1 MKKLLTSAATLLAAG
16 AGVAIATPFGQNV
29 EPQGATVTE
38 GNDFPT
44 VVVTRPDNLPMR
56 TTSGG
61 TNLFGFLSDWT
72 ATPEDWIRSYR
83 GVYEIG
89 EYGEVTKVYTDPAA
103 SLKDRF
109 TCAFLLDGYLYGYAD
124 AYFDEN
130 FNQGT
135 PKFLKVNFETGQVI
149 ESMDIEAT
157 DIWNGSWVSPPAY
170 NPEDGYFYFCS
181 NEFKLCRAT
190 IANPSAVEIVK
201 QYNSTS
207 DNIISL
213 AYCPEDKRF
222 YGINVNNKFIS
233 IDTDGTVTPICDI
246 PDKGSHGTYQ
256 AAMTWSPRESVFYWD
271 YIDNGYPSVSN
282 LYTITREGT
291 FNLECTLDD
300 GSCFDWFVTPDVKF
314 IPAAPE
320 SPVISAIDFPA
331 GALSGKLVFTMPLK
345 MQNGNDLPS
354 SVSWAVTLDGE
365 DYKSGAASPGSEV
378 EVEFTDLTTGNHEFG
393 ITASI
398 DAFRCDP
405 VTRRIWIGYDTPMA
419 PANVTLTE
427 TGISWEA
434 PTAGIHAGYV
444 DFSVMKYNVKIINIF
459 GNTVFSQTTSD
470 TSLTYTLDN
479 PEELYLYTA
488 VVTAESNGLVS
499 AEANSAGLV
508 MGDAMTPPVHFAPTP
523 AEFGLMTLLDK
534 NNDGIGWSWNSERN
548 AILAGYSDTKAMDD
562 YLFLPAMYFAS
573 AERIYEFSLDASAWS
588 PNFSGE
594 YLDVVLATEPNYDGV
609 IESIADRT
617 QIACSYDLRG
627 NLVKDY
633 QNLKSNFS
641 VIEPG
646 IYYIGIHCSS
656 EANMSGILVK
666 NINVE
671 DGGVLNTSPDVA
683 ENITATPASDGV
695 LQATVTFNFPS
706 QTVEGD
712 EIPTSTKLTATIS
725 TSEQTVTAEGMP
737 GTAATVTVA
746 TVQGENEISIVISND
761 RGENSPR
768 AIAKVF
774 TGQTVPAYVTNV
786 RGMISD
792 DMLEFTLYWDAPTE
806 GANGG
811 YIDPSQLTYNIYV
824 YDPTG
829 ILTNW
834 VPVTKGLT
842 DCQYTFRPEEQDYYR
857 LAIEAVNVAGA
868 SSMVSGSA
876 WAGPAYTLPYS
887 DNFSNSSTIYET
899 KPWQI
904 FTNGY
909 NAEWS
914 FIRLK
919 DINSDIFGS
928 DNDKVAMY
936 CCGVEGTVGRVS
948 MPRFSTLNEDD
959 ATLSLDVY
967 TGSLATAVNIYAYSG
982 NDNTLTPLGSLPVNQ
997 GNGINTVSFKL
1008 PASLL
1013 GKYWVQVLIE
1023 PEISAEGAFFAMTR
1037 AAVNNGSGVCLTE
1050 IDGQKAIIPTA
1061 GGIRISGHEGD
1072 NLTISTADGITV
1084 ASGKIESGNAFYETQ
1099 PGIYVVKAGNH
1110 SVKVTVK

>member
-1 MKKLLTSAATLLAAG
+1 MKKLLTSIATLLATG
-16 AGVAIATPFGQNV
+16 VCVAIVTPSGQNI
-29 EPQGATVTE
+29 EPPKASATE
-38 GNDFPT
+38 GDFST
-44 VVVTRPDNLPMR
+44 VVVTRPENPPMR
-56 TTSGG
+56 MTPGG
-61 TNLFGFLSDWT
+61 TNLFGFLSGWDLDPDDFT
-72 ATPEDWIRSYR
+72 RSYR
-83 GVYEIG
+83 GIYEIG
-89 EYGEVTKVYTDPAA
+89 EYGEVTKVYGDPAA
-103 SLKDRF
+103 SMYDKFD
-109 TCAFLLDGYLYGYAD
+109 CAFLHDGYLYGYAGSHYNED
-124 AYFDEN
+124 FTN
-130 FNQGT
+130 FGT
-135 PKFLKVNFETGQVI
+135 PKFLKVNFETGEIVDQK
-149 ESMDIEAT
+149 DIEG
-157 DIWNGSWVSPPAY
+157 IMYVSSPAY
-170 NPEDGYFYFCS
+170 NPENGYFYFCS
-181 NEFKLCRAT
+181 LDYELCRAALT
-190 IANPSAVEIVK
+190 NPTQVEVVK
-201 QYNSTS
+201 KFDTSS

-213 AYCPEDKRF
+213 AYCPDDKKL
-222 YGINVNNKFIS
+222 YGINVNSKFIS
-233 IDTDGTVTPICDI
+233 IDMEGNVTPICDI
-246 PDKGSHGTYQ
+246 PDKDAHYNFQ
-256 AAMTWSPRESVFYWD
+256 AAMTWSPKEGVFYWN
-271 YIDNGYPSVSN
+271 YVGNGVSN
-282 LYTITREGT
+282 LYTITRQGT
-291 FNLECTLDD
+291 FNLECTLDNN
-300 GSCFDWFVTPDVKF
+300 SQFDWFVTPDTKF

-320 SPVISAIDFPA
+320 SPEINSIDFPN
-331 GALSGKLVFTMPLK
+331 GALSGKLIFTMPLK

-354 SVSWAVTLDGE
+354 SVNWAVTLDGE
-365 DYKSGAASPGSEV
+365 DYKTGTAAPGSEV
-378 EVEFTDLTTGNHEFG
+378 EIEFTDLTAGNHEFG
-393 ITASI
+393 ITAAL

-405 VTRRIWIGYDTPMA
+405 VTRRVWIGNDTPMA
-419 PANVTLTE
+419 PANVTLTG
-427 TGISWEA
+427 TGISWDA

-444 DFSVMKYNVKIINIF
+444 DFSAMKYNVKIINIF

-470 TSLTYTLDN
+470 TSLAYTLDN
-479 PEELYLYTA
+479 PEELSLYTA

-499 AEANSAGLV
+499 AEANSAGLI

-548 AILAGYSDTKAMDD
+548 TILAGYSDTKAMDD

-588 PNFSGE
+588 PNFTGE

-609 IESIADRT
+609 IESIVDRT
-617 QIACSYDLRG
+617 RIACSYDLRG

-633 QNLKSNFS
+633 QNLKSSFS

-656 EANMSGILVK
+656 DANMSGILVK

-671 DGGVLNTSPDVA
+671 DGGVLNTSPDVVG
-683 ENITATPASDGV
+683 NIIVTPASDGV

-706 QTVEGD
+706 QTIEGN
-712 EIPTSTKLTATIS
+712 EIPASDKLTATIS

-737 GTAATVTVA
+737 GTEATVTVA
-746 TVQGENEISIVISND
+746 TVQGENEISIVVSND

-774 TGQTVPAYVTNV
+774 TGQTVPSHVSNV

-842 DCQYTFRPEEQDYYR
+842 ECQYTFRPEEQDYYR

-1050 IDGQKAIIPTA
+1050 IDGQKVIIPAA